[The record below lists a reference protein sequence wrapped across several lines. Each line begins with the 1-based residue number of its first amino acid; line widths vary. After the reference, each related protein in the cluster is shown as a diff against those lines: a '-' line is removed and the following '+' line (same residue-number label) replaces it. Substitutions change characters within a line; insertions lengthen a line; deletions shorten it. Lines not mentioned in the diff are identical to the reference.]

1 MYLLQAVQPTDVIW
15 VSAGGRTGGAGTET
29 DPVKT
34 IQEAVNRAKPGTAV
48 MVKAGVYTENVTLRT
63 NGAQD
68 LPIQIISADGRGKAQ
83 IKPADNAKD
92 TLQVAGVDHIVIDG
106 MSIAGPTSASRNA
119 VHVYVNLNNTF
130 DPPKNIVLKN
140 NDIAALAGDGIKVS
154 KAEYVYVL
162 NNRITGSTG
171 EEEGID
177 FVGVHHGVIG
187 HNEIKGAHG
196 AAINIK
202 GGSYDILVEGNHID
216 GAGKH
221 GIGVGGYTG
230 EEFFWPGF
238 IGTESYEARDI
249 RVVGNEVENT
259 AHQGIRV
266 LGAQSVE
273 LTGNWIHDIV
283 HTKAIGVSAA
293 GSTFHT
299 PAWESKDVTLQG
311 NWLDKTDWLGL
322 ASALDSTKLIS
333 NYAGST
339 GPSVWEGVGVTPYYE
354 TSGSVQTDET
364 EDSQTPSPSSSI
376 PPSTIDQSSWIKGGS
391 GADVLKGNNSANII
405 WGAGGHD
412 SLTGGSGADT
422 FVFSEAKAA
431 SSDTIL
437 DFSNSADRIGIMA
450 AGFGLREGAGLRNG
464 DLEASYFKTVSGTSK
479 QGSALGHGQFLY
491 NKTSYKLMWDSDGA
505 GAAEA
510 ALLATFKKGVLLTAD
525 HFMIVA

>member
-1 MYLLQAVQPTDVIW
+1 MYSLQAVKPTNFIW
-15 VSAGGRTGGAGTET
+15 VSAAGRAGGSGTET

-34 IQEAVNRAKPGTAV
+34 IQEAVTRAKPGTAV

-63 NGAQD
+63 NGTQD
-68 LPIQIISADGRGKAQ
+68 SPIQIISADGRGKAQ
-83 IKPADNAKD
+83 LKPADNAKD

-106 MSIAGPTSASRNA
+106 MSIVGPSSAAKNA

-140 NDIAALAGDGIKVS
+140 NDITALAGDGIKVS

-187 HNEIKGAHG
+187 HNEVTDAHS

-202 GGSYDILVEGNHID
+202 GGSYDVLVEGNHVD

-238 IGTESYEARDI
+238 IETASYEARDI

-259 AHQGIRV
+259 VQQGIRV
-266 LGAQSVE
+266 MGAQSVE
-273 LTGNWIHDIV
+273 LTGNWLHDIA
-283 HTKAIGVSAA
+283 HAKAIGISAA

-299 PAWESKDVTLQG
+299 PAWESKDVTLKG

-322 ASALDSTKLIS
+322 ASALNTTTSLS
-333 NYAGST
+333 NNAGST
-339 GPSVWEGVGVTPYYE
+339 GPTAWESAGITPYYE
-354 TSGSVQTDET
+354 TSNVVPANEA
-364 EDSQTPSPSSSI
+364 ENSQTPSPSTSI
-376 PPSTIDQSSWIKGGS
+376 PPSTVNQSSWIKGGS
-391 GADVLKGNNSANII
+391 GADVLKGTKSANTL

-412 SLTGGSGADT
+412 TLTGGSGVDT
-422 FVFSEAKAA
+422 FVFGEAKAS
-431 SSDTIL
+431 SSDSIL
-437 DFSNSADRIGIMA
+437 DFTKADRIGIITS
-450 AGFGLREGAGLRNG
+450 GFGLLEGAGLKNG
-464 DLEASYFKTVSGTSK
+464 DLDVGYFKTVSGTSK
-479 QGSALGHGQFLY
+479 QGSAQGHGQFLY
-491 NKTSYKLMWDSDGA
+491 NKTSCKLMWDSDGA
-505 GAAEA
+505 GPAEA
-510 ALLATFKKGVLLTAD
+510 ILLATFKKGVLLTAD
-525 HFMIVA
+525 QFMIFA